1 MYRVTLGDHLG
12 EQLESSELIENVVS
26 EKALLTSQVHAIG
39 MRTCFL
45 F

>member
-1 MYRVTLGDHLG
+1 VYRVTFGDYLG
-12 EQLESSELIENVVS
+12 EQLESSELIENFVS

-39 MRTCFL
+39 VRACFL